1 MAFRLS
7 PVAPCLQPIA
17 TELLM
22 DLKQTATWSRWAGR
36 IGSFLCILLFL
47 VIIDALVSRFREPH
61 NRFSGLPG
69 DRIAV
74 SGPLAEK
81 IEQVGELTYRTNS
94 PDIQLEFDAIQTGFW
109 LGGYLWNGYLSIG
122 PRTRPGGYQLTVQNK
137 KTQSEKSPSL
147 FQIEVYNDRREFQRN
162 SKSFLVSSLGIYPW
176 QAGLFL
182 IPFIAFTFGGVFY
195 LSHKTEGLLA
205 EQGKAEVY
213 RVRKGET
220 GYEIFFGLGR
230 KQGIR
235 PGNRLIL
242 SNSQGKEIGSVS
254 VEEVFEGHSTARV
267 DFGLTIQPGFI
278 ISRS

>member
-1 MAFRLS
+1 M
-7 PVAPCLQPIA
+7 
-17 TELLM
+17 T
-22 DLKQTATWSRWAGR
+22 LKQTSAWSLWAGR
-36 IGSFLCILLFL
+36 IGSLLCILLFL
-47 VIIDALVSRFREPH
+47 VIIDGLVSRFREPH

-69 DRIAV
+69 DRLAI

-81 IEQVGELTYRTNS
+81 AEQVGELTYQTNS
-94 PDIQLEFDAIQTGFW
+94 PDIQLEFDTIQTGFW

-137 KTQSEKSPSL
+137 KTPSEKSPSL
-147 FQIEVYNDRREFQRN
+147 FHVDVYKGLREFQRN
-162 SKSFLVSSLGIYPW
+162 SKSFLVSSLGLYSW

-182 IPFIAFTFGGVFY
+182 IPFIAFTFGVVFY

-213 RVRKGET
+213 RIRKGET
-220 GYEIFFGLGR
+220 GYEIFFGLGQ

-235 PGNRLIL
+235 PGSRLTL
-242 SNSQGKEIGSVS
+242 SNNQGKEIGSIC
-254 VEEVFEGHSTARV
+254 VEKVFENHSTAQV

>member
-1 MAFRLS
+1 MTLN
-7 PVAPCLQPIA
+7 QI
-17 TELLM
+17 T
-22 DLKQTATWSRWAGR
+22 TWQNWAGR
-36 IGSFLCILLFL
+36 IGSFLCLLLFL
-47 VIIDALVSRFREPH
+47 IIIDALVSRFREPL

-81 IEQVGELTYRTNS
+81 AEQVGELIYHTNS
-94 PDIQLEFDAIQTGFW
+94 PDIQLEFDTIQTGFW
-109 LGGYLWNGYLSIG
+109 LGGYLWNGYLSIS
-122 PRTRPGGYQLTVQNK
+122 PRARPGGYQLTIQNK
-137 KTQSEKSPSL
+137 KAPSEKATSL
-147 FQIEVYNDRREFQRN
+147 FQIEVYNDLREFQRN

-176 QAGLFL
+176 QASLFL
-182 IPFIAFTFGGVFY
+182 IPFIALTFGVVFY

-230 KQGIR
+230 KQGIL
-235 PGNRLIL
+235 PGSHLIL
-242 SNSQGKEIGSVS
+242 SNSQGKEIGSIC
-254 VEEVFEGHSTARV
+254 VEKVLEGHSTAQV

-278 ISRS
+278 VSRS